1 MEKEEIFE
9 EIRVENFSK
18 LVVELNLQIREMPK
32 IPSRKI
38 STKILENNRL
48 LVGKG
53 ATGIKAIEGSC
64 ILWEESTYII

>member
-18 LVVELNLQIREMPK
+18 LVVDLNLQIREMPK

-48 LVGKG
+48 LVHGLTVPKVG
-53 ATGIKAIEGSC
+53 
-64 ILWEESTYII
+64 